1 MTLLRMP
8 DDSFYG
14 LGVLF
19 QRPQLKTCWLISC
32 RQWQP
37 TNVADDHD
45 DDDDDDGQWR
55 AWKGFLCCHLSK
67 VWKID
72 WILLSSVYLMQ
83 KWVSPI
89 GIKHRLFTLSV
100 LIIFIIFILKTWSTV
115 VYTFD
120 PFCERS
126 CWRHLI
132 RRRIALDVHYL
143 RVVVVC
149 CAFVLPAKLSLWCMY
164 KRTYIHVY
172 IRTYYAYSPCPDP
185 PPPSN
190 VIRTPWLYPL
200 ISTSTWTSADNNQC
214 AMTFLFLGFFVRS
227 VRWESQ
233 VEVGFFRN
241 WFRFAFS
248 FWALIVCVTV
258 CVADSLTF

>member
-37 TNVADDHD
+37 TNVADDH
-45 DDDDDDGQWR
+45 DDDDGQWR

-185 PPPSN
+185 PPP
-190 VIRTPWLYPL
+190 PL
-200 ISTSTWTSADNNQC
+200 QCDPYTLAISTHFDIDMDIGWQQSMCDDISLSR
-214 AMTFLFLGFFVRS
+214 LFCS
-227 VRWESQ
+227 VGQMGKSSW
-233 VEVGFFRN
+233 GGIFPK
-241 WFRFAFS
+241 
-248 FWALIVCVTV
+248 LI
-258 CVADSLTF
+258 

>member
-55 AWKGFLCCHLSK
+55 AWKGFICHLSK

-185 PPPSN
+185 PPPPMWSVHPGYIHSFRHRHGHRLTTIN
-190 VIRTPWLYPL
+190 VRWHFSFSAFLFGRSDGKVKLRWDFSEIDLDSLSVFGPWL
-200 ISTSTWTSADNNQC
+200 
-214 AMTFLFLGFFVRS
+214 
-227 VRWESQ
+227 
-233 VEVGFFRN
+233 
-241 WFRFAFS
+241 FALPFA
-248 FWALIVCVTV
+248 WQIH
-258 CVADSLTF
+258 